1 VELGSWPN
9 ELRLC
14 GALTYLWLRPAGL
27 SLHPMSFGSA
37 GLSPPPW
44 RFGTVVRVDRKGFGL
59 DGLSLSDWLRP

>member
-14 GALTYLWLRPAGL
+14 GALTYLWLRPVGL
-27 SLHPMSFGSA
+27 SLHLTGFGLE
-37 GLSPPPW
+37 GLSPPPR
-44 RFGTVVRVDRKGFGL
+44 RFGIVVKIDLKGFGL